1 MVMGWD
7 SVLKLAAIG
16 SLLMIFLSGL
26 LIIILQEINYD
37 PILLSLLLIA
47 SIFSYILLRTLWHA
61 KKFLL

>member
-1 MVMGWD
+1 MVLGWD
-7 SVLKLAAIG
+7 SVLKLAVFG

-26 LIIILQEINYD
+26 LIIILQEIEYD
-37 PILLSLLLIA
+37 PILLSLLLIG